1 MTCARELETDFFY
14 EEDNGMTTSSASVT
28 LQKDDGNLIGISI
41 GGGAPSCP
49 CVYLVQIFEN
59 GAAASDGSLEAGD
72 EIVRVNRVNVKGRTR
87 SEVARMIQASKD
99 SVTIDYNKLHAD
111 PKQGKTLDIVLKKLK
126 HKIVENIS
134 SDTADALGM
143 SRAILCHDGLVKRL
157 EDLEKNTGVYKGLM
171 DHIGRL
177 LKSHMKLAEVY
188 KDRFRCSIC
197 LPFASEF
204 GDIFF
209 EIGSHEP
216 QVNSAEAFMTFGEVH
231 RNMEKRARKLF
242 ENLRP
247 MISDLNTYLNKA
259 VPDTRA
265 TLKKYLDA
273 KFEYLSYCLKIKE
286 MDDEEAAVAAM
297 QEILYRVETGNY
309 EYRLLLRCRQEAKKK
324 FAKLRSDVLV
334 KLELLDQKRVQD
346 LAYQLHRFVTAI
358 EKYHSGCKEDME
370 PTRNLFPIDVDL
382 SLIAFDYNPS
392 GQLPADG
399 EEDEEEEKELE
410 EQQRR
415 VVDEIACIDLG
426 PSDGENKQES
436 VVSNL
441 CWALNAKSEVPNWPG
456 RFSDEDFRTL
466 VHTAIKSVL
475 GLVGS
480 LKEVQVGDYDPNK
493 QEGSVLVYESDLNCI
508 WAALCIY
515 GNHFGFELAIRVR
528 KVDFRNRAMPV
539 CGFIA
544 TVALVCVLLAIV
556 AYILADRKKCQ
567 PIKSFAGYHV
577 LITGGSK
584 GIGKAIALE
593 AVRRGADVSIIAR
606 NADALEYAA
615 EELRFASGKEQK
627 VFWYTA
633 DLSEGWQRMSELIRR
648 IELEAGPVDILI
660 NNVGNVLF
668 NFFTQ
673 CLPFIAGMKR
683 RASDQ
688 LKSRRVCFVSSQA
701 GQIGLYG
708 YTAYSASKFA
718 LRGFAEALQMECR
731 PYNVWITIA
740 YPPHTDTEGFAEEW
754 NSTPELTKAI
764 TAGDT
769 PPMKPT
775 DVARHILDS
784 VAKGEFTCHM
794 GLEGWM
800 LSTVCAG
807 MSPAN
812 SWRDTVVQALVMGP
826 LRLVGLFHLLK
837 FNFTVSK

>member
-14 EEDNGMTTSSASVT
+14 EEDKCGMTTSSASVT

-188 KDRFRCSIC
+188 K
-197 LPFASEF
+197 EF

-660 NNVGNVLF
+660 NNVGKSVQAPLDELKEEDFLNQMKL
-668 NFFTQ
+668 NYLTAA
-673 CLPFIAGMKR
+673 CMKR